1 MAAADDK
8 KMLQTIIVLV
18 SAVLVLS
25 LASVVATFVALASKT
40 TPATKKV
47 IVEKPE
53 LGPIHSMGEFVVN
66 LADPTESHYLRANV
80 VMELDYGSSP
90 KLAEEVDG
98 RLPQIKDI
106 VIATLGSKTS
116 VQLYDPENREA
127 LKQEVKDK
135 INAILNKGQL
145 ARVYFTSFAI
155 Q

>member
-1 MAAADDK
+1 MAADDK
-8 KMLQTIIVLV
+8 KVLNTLIILTSAVLLISLV
-18 SAVLVLS
+18 SAF
-25 LASVVATFVALASKT
+25 ASFWMISTKT

-53 LGPIHSMGEFVVN
+53 LGPITTLGEFIVN

-80 VMELDYGSSP
+80 VLELDYGSSL
-90 KLAEEVDG
+90 KLAAEVDK

-106 VIATLGSKTS
+106 VISCLGDKTS
-116 VQLYDPENREA
+116 VQLQDPENRES

-135 INAILNKGQL
+135 INAILNRGQL
-145 ARVYFTSFAI
+145 AKVYFTSFAV

>member
-1 MAAADDK
+1 
-8 KMLQTIIVLV
+8 MLQTIIVLV

-98 RLPQIKDI
+98 RMPQIKDI